1 MKITE
6 PITIGTNRDKQKI
19 YIKRPRKE
27 FVGIA
32 AYQKAFASEAEEGI
46 GCTHPNLLRYIGL
59 EKDEQGEFIAMEY
72 LPAQSLNRAVV
83 EESMGLHT
91 EKEARRIMTQ
101 LLDAVEYLHGKEMFH
116 LDIRPENILITRR
129 AHDVKLTGRAAT
141 YLHCQPSFF
150 IIKEKYTAPELF
162 SEQEVTDYK
171 RCDIYAL
178 GKVMEYLYSFSNLSM
193 GVQRIIRKAT
203 NENPAHRYASID
215 QMKKDLKQSVYING
229 AVTALKGM
237 AALAILG
244 LLYYGLK
251 NDATTEESIHFAE
264 EVELQRREL
273 PPSNKAELT
282 EHESY
287 YVIPTPSD
295 SILRNR
301 NIPNEAD
308 ARAAEYQQ
316 TAERIFK
323 KEFRKRAEKV
333 ITGIYTSQ
341 NMELDDAAFQQ
352 RSLTGFGQLDKIQ
365 RELAEQYKLDPALSM
380 RLSSEVISE
389 LTAESMKRLEKK

>member
-1 MKITE
+1 
-6 PITIGTNRDKQKI
+6 
-19 YIKRPRKE
+19 
-27 FVGIA
+27 
-32 AYQKAFASEAEEGI
+32 
-46 GCTHPNLLRYIGL
+46 
-59 EKDEQGEFIAMEY
+59 
-72 LPAQSLNRAVV
+72 
-83 EESMGLHT
+83 MG
-91 EKEARRIMTQ
+91 RRT
-101 LLDAVEYLHGKEMFH
+101 K
-116 LDIRPENILITRR
+116 
-129 AHDVKLTGRAAT
+129 
-141 YLHCQPSFF
+141 
-150 IIKEKYTAPELF
+150 KYTAPELF

-316 TAERIFK
+316 NSGNGLK
-323 KEFRKRAEKV
+323 K
-333 ITGIYTSQ
+333 
-341 NMELDDAAFQQ
+341 
-352 RSLTGFGQLDKIQ
+352 
-365 RELAEQYKLDPALSM
+365 
-380 RLSSEVISE
+380 
-389 LTAESMKRLEKK
+389 